1 MSLLMKKNILTEE
14 ESRFYVA
21 ECVIKFN
28 YNYQKFQVLAIE
40 SIHKMN
46 YIHRDLKPDNILLD
60 NKGHIKLSDFGLC
73 KYSVK

>member
-28 YNYQKFQVLAIE
+28 YNYQKF
-40 SIHKMN
+40 
-46 YIHRDLKPDNILLD
+46 
-60 NKGHIKLSDFGLC
+60 
-73 KYSVK
+73 